1 MKICKPSLEKLIF
14 DDILFRPISASEMN
28 VISFAL
34 YKEATRPL
42 EDDEFFEVPQFYV
55 RGILNDL
62 DEDALVSFRHIHE
75 FFSIDIIF
83 ITFSDTMLF

>member
-1 MKICKPSLEKLIF
+1 MEKLIF

-28 VISFAL
+28 MISFAL

-42 EDDEFFEVPQFYV
+42 EDDEFFEVAQFYV
-55 RGILNDL
+55 RGIENGL
-62 DEDALVSFRHIHE
+62 DEDALVSFRHFHG

-83 ITFSDTMLF
+83 TTFLI